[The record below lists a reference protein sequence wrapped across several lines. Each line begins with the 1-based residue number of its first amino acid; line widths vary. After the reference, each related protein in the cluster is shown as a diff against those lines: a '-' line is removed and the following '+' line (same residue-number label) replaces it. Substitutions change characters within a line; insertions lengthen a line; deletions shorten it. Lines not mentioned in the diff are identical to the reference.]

1 MVKSSALNWW
11 GRTQWFTCSVDKKGE
26 LDSNVKYAIYGEENN
41 LNGIPDGWCDN
52 DSDRYGVFINLL
64 WVFTATMALCKGVH
78 IWIKIW
84 FQLISFKKERTPSL
98 KNLGWV
104 KFDHDSAFQRNIRTM
119 PPFPMHAI
127 VNSCSLAWG
136 IPAMKL
142 RKISGLMKELQEA
155 IKTTKAYWPSLK
167 QMRKNRHE
175 KRDSRVGDHLGH
187 FLIFHYVSG
196 WLGGRSWGCWTT
208 GGAWHSQVKLVK
220 GETQFMMDLVEFS
233 SLGMHHPRKAW
244 KQRRWF
250 PLPFRPDCMHLWT
263 GLIIS
268 LFLIFVFQ
276 KDLRIMHAGGNASSS

>member
-1 MVKSSALNWW
+1 MVKSTALNWW

-26 LDSNVKYAIYGEENN
+26 LDSNVKYAIYWEENN

-84 FQLISFKKERTPSL
+84 FQLMSFKKEKTPSL

-175 KRDSRVGDHLGH
+175 KRDSRVSDHLGH
-187 FLIFHYVSG
+187 LLIFHYVSG

-233 SLGMHHPRKAW
+233 HLYVECIIIVRLESSGDDFLFLFDLIACTCGQVW
-244 KQRRWF
+244 SSVSSSF
-250 PLPFRPDCMHLWT
+250 LPFKK
-263 GLIIS
+263 I
-268 LFLIFVFQ
+268 
-276 KDLRIMHAGGNASSS
+276 